1 MEKLEMVQ
9 KVLRF
14 SGRVRDWL
22 TREHGV
28 YFDDFDEINVKDYEN
43 GLGELA
49 DRIIAEGLKENILDE
64 EDVDLLGD

>member
-14 SGRVRDWL
+14 SDRVRDWL
-22 TREHGV
+22 TSEHAV
-28 YFDDFDEINVKDYEN
+28 YFDDFDETNVKDYEG

-49 DRIIAEGLKENILDE
+49 DRIIEEGLKDNILDE